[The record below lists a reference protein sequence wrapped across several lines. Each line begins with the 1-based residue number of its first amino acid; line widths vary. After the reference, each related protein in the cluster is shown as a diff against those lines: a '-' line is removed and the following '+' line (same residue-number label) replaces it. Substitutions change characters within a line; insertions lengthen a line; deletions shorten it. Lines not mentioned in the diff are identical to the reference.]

1 MSSFNKTS
9 SEDKWKQKYLSLLDE
24 QDRLEKDQ
32 GEKEKLLCKIITRL
46 ALLATGFSPDLDP
59 YLIQIRKQL
68 KKGLINDTLKQQLEQ
83 FSDALLK
90 LDDAPGKQDPSIL
103 FQFLERQFPR
113 RQAEFKKVENTWH
126 KNQYSSQQDMLLA
139 LHDLIDE
146 EQSVVSEIPQQ
157 EIDANLVCRQLI
169 RLLEST
175 EIPEP
180 FVERADRLKQQLQEG
195 EDLTVLLEDTLS
207 LLSDIKKSLLN
218 EQQAMAEFLS
228 QLTEQ
233 LNQLGEQANG
243 AAETFVRCNK
253 KRNLLDQSVTRQMQD
268 LKQRSADA
276 TQLES
281 LKQLVSSRLSK
292 ITEEVQQ
299 HKQQEKADQQKTQQ
313 TIEALSNKIKQLEK
327 ESQGIKENLQQA
339 REQALRDPLTKLPN
353 RLAYEERLQ
362 TEINRHQRTGSPL
375 SLIIWDIDFFK
386 KINDTFG
393 HKAGDKTLQIIARL
407 LQNHCRKMDFISR
420 FGGEEFV
427 MLLADTSV
435 EAARVIAE
443 KLRKTIESAGFNS
456 GGDKIKITVSCGI
469 SEFGPDESGETVF
482 KRADEALYQAKKNG
496 RNQCVVA
503 TTPTEKS

>member
-1 MSSFNKTS
+1 MSSFKQTPS
-9 SEDKWKQKYLSLLDE
+9 DDKWKKKYLSLLDE

-32 GEKEKLLCKIITRL
+32 QEKEKLLCKIITRL
-46 ALLATGFSPDLDP
+46 ALLATGFSAELDP

-68 KKGLINDTLKQQLEQ
+68 KKGLINETLKQQLEQ

-90 LDDAPGKQDPSIL
+90 LDDAPGKQDPSLL
-103 FQFLERQFPR
+103 FEFLERQFPK
-113 RQAEFKKVENTWH
+113 RQAEFKKIQMAWQ

-157 EIDANLVCRQLI
+157 EIDTSLVCQQLI
-169 RLLEST
+169 KLLEST

-180 FVERADRLKQQLQEG
+180 FIDRAEQLKEQLQQSD
-195 EDLTVLLEDTLS
+195 DLTVLLDDTLT
-207 LLSDIKKSLLN
+207 LLSEIKKNLLQ
-218 EQQAMAEFLS
+218 EQQAMAEFLG

-233 LNQLGEQANG
+233 LNQLGEQTSKASESF
-243 AAETFVRCNK
+243 AQSNK
-253 KRNLLDQSVTRQMQD
+253 KRNLLDQSVSRQMQD
-268 LKQRSADA
+268 LQQCSANA
-276 TQLES
+276 TQLEA
-281 LKQLVSSRLSK
+281 LKQLVTSRLSK

-299 HKQQEKADQQKTQQ
+299 HKLQEKADQQKTQQ
-313 TIEALSNKIKQLEK
+313 TIEALCQKIKFLEK
-327 ESQGIKENLQQA
+327 ESQDIKENLEKA
-339 REQALRDPLTKLPN
+339 RHQALRDPLTKLPN

-362 TEINRHQRTGSPL
+362 TEIDRFQRTGAPL
-375 SLIIWDIDFFK
+375 AMAIWDIDFFK

-407 LQNHCRKMDFISR
+407 LQKHCRKIDFIAR

-427 MLLADTSV
+427 MLLPNTSA

-456 GGDKIKITVSCGI
+456 GGNKINITVSCGL
-469 SEFGPDESGETVF
+469 SEFSPGENGETVF
-482 KRADEALYQAKKNG
+482 KRADEALYQAKNNG
-496 RNQCVVA
+496 RNQCVIA
-503 TTPTEKS
+503 SPPNKTP